1 MQVGKGEIFM
11 LTARL
16 IDSVWATRKAES
28 LNGLKFMLAEV
39 IGGSNAGQR
48 LIVVDIIS
56 AGIGDRVIISTGSS
70 ARRMLGDDDIPVDA
84 VVVGIIDE
92 DCNFG

>member
-1 MQVGKGEIFM
+1 MI
-11 LTARL
+11 TAKL
-16 IDSVWATRKAES
+16 IDNVWATRKAES

-39 IGGSNAGQR
+39 IGGNNQGQR

-56 AGIGDRVIISTGSS
+56 AGIGDRVIITTGSS
-70 ARRMLGDDDIPVDA
+70 ARRMLGDDDIPIDA

-92 DCNFG
+92 DCKFE

>member
-1 MQVGKGEIFM
+1 M

-16 IDSVWATRKAES
+16 IDNIWATRKAES

-39 IGGSNAGQR
+39 IGGGPDEGKR

-56 AGIGDRVIISTGSS
+56 AGIGDRVIVTTGSS
-70 ARRMLGDDDIPVDA
+70 ALSLIH
-84 VVVGIIDE
+84 I
-92 DCNFG
+92 